1 MVKIDKEKCIGC
13 GVCANIC
20 PEGFLIKNSI
30 AEITDEHASCIDK
43 AANACPTGAI
53 VTTKTDKKSTQ
64 SKTKKEVFSES
75 TERTKNSFSNYGRGS
90 GQGFGS
96 GRSGGQG
103 KNQGLG
109 FGSGGGRG
117 RNQGLGL
124 GQGGYC
130 VCPNCGYKEPHQ
142 RGVPCYETHC
152 PKCNSV
158 MRRV

>member
-1 MVKIDKEKCIGC
+1 MVKIDKEKCTGC
-13 GVCANIC
+13 GVCVNIC

-30 AEITDEHASCIDK
+30 AEIIDEHASCIDK
-43 AANACPTGAI
+43 AANACPAVAI
-53 VTTKTDKKSTQ
+53 ITTKTDKKSTQ
-64 SKTKKEVFSES
+64 PRTKKEVFSGS
-75 TERTKNSFSNYGRGS
+75 AERTENSFSNYGRG
-90 GQGFGS
+90 
-96 GRSGGQG
+96 GGQG
-103 KNQGLG
+103 RNQGLG

-142 RGVPCYETHC
+142 RGIPCYKTLC

-158 MRRV
+158 MKRV